1 MSDKLCMVTDSENE
15 RTAWSYKGKIMI
27 SNAKNY
33 ELMTSIHEM
42 IRDNF
47 DDNNDDLVEGIKFMI
62 NTEGL

>member
-1 MSDKLCMVTDSENE
+1 MSDKLWMVTDSKNE
-15 RTAWSYKGKIMI
+15 RTAWSYKDKVMI
-27 SNAKNY
+27 STAKNY

-47 DDNNDDLVEGIKFMI
+47 NDNDDDLVEGIKFMI

>member
-1 MSDKLCMVTDSENE
+1 MNDKLCMVTDSKNE
-15 RTAWSYKGKIMI
+15 RTAWSYRNKIMI

-62 NTEGL
+62 NSEGL

>member
-1 MSDKLCMVTDSENE
+1 MVTDSKNE
-15 RTAWSYKGKIMI
+15 RTAWFYKGKIMI